1 VTNHIEGNQ
10 LKRLSQLMM
19 EALLVT
25 AILLSMVPDLAHA
38 APIVEESK
46 LKGELTISAATSTT
60 DAFTELVKQFRKVN
74 KVIKVR
80 LNFGSSSTLVAQIQA
95 GAPSDIMASADLAT
109 LEKLV
114 ASGNV
119 AVTPKVFAQNTMV
132 IAVKPGNPKSV
143 RSVADLA
150 ALPFIAL
157 CGKTM
162 PCGVYAS
169 RVLTR
174 AGVIVAESK
183 VTRGI
188 DVKATL
194 SAVTNGD
201 ADAAIVYKTDVL
213 AAKRTVIGIG
223 ISSAQNVK
231 AMYGIAP
238 IRGSK
243 NPANAKAF
251 IDFVMSE
258 QGWQILKSFGFER
271 P

>member
-1 VTNHIEGNQ
+1 MVVAVV
-10 LKRLSQLMM
+10 LAS
-19 EALLVT
+19 LLPT
-25 AILLSMVPDLAHA
+25 AVHA
-38 APIVEESK
+38 SPIVEVSK
-46 LKGELTISAATSTT
+46 LKGDLTISAATSLT
-60 DAFTELVKQFRKVN
+60 DAFTELAKQFRKVN
-74 KVIKVR
+74 KGVKVR
-80 LNFGSSSTLVAQIQA
+80 LNFGSSSTLIAQVQS
-95 GAPSDIMASADLAT
+95 GAPSDIMASADLT
-109 LEKLV
+109 NLEKLV

-119 AVTPKVFAQNTMV
+119 VVTPKVFARNTMA

-150 ALPFIAL
+150 SLSFIAL
-157 CGKTM
+157 CGKTV

-169 RVLTR
+169 SVLTR
-174 AGVIVAESK
+174 AGVVIAESK

-194 SAVTNGD
+194 SAVANGD

-213 AAKRTVIGIG
+213 AAKKTVVGID
-223 ISSAQNVK
+223 IPSAQNVK

-243 NPANAKAF
+243 NTASAKAF
-251 IDFVMSE
+251 IDFVLSE
-258 QGWQILKSFGFER
+258 QGWQILKSFGFQR

>member
-1 VTNHIEGNQ
+1 MVVAVV
-10 LKRLSQLMM
+10 LAS
-19 EALLVT
+19 LLPMAV
-25 AILLSMVPDLAHA
+25 HA
-38 APIVEESK
+38 SPIVEVSK
-46 LKGELTISAATSTT
+46 PKGDLTISAATSLT
-60 DAFTELVKQFRKVN
+60 DAFTELAKQFRKVN
-74 KVIKVR
+74 KGVKVR
-80 LNFGSSSTLVAQIQA
+80 LNFGSSSTLIAQVQS
-95 GAPSDIMASADLAT
+95 GAPSDIMASADLT
-109 LEKLV
+109 NLEKLV

-119 AVTPKVFAQNTMV
+119 AVTPKVFARNTMA

-143 RSVADLA
+143 RSVADLSS
-150 ALPFIAL
+150 LSFIAL
-157 CGKTM
+157 CGKTV

-169 RVLTR
+169 SVLTR
-174 AGVIVAESK
+174 AGVVIAESK

-194 SAVTNGD
+194 SAVANGD

-213 AAKRTVIGIG
+213 AAKKTVVGID
-223 ISSAQNVK
+223 IPSAQNVK

-251 IDFVMSE
+251 IDFVLSE
-258 QGWQILKSFGFER
+258 QGWQILKSFGFQR

>member
-1 VTNHIEGNQ
+1 MVVVLT
-10 LKRLSQLMM
+10 
-19 EALLVT
+19 LLLPT
-25 AILLSMVPDLAHA
+25 AVRAS
-38 APIVEESK
+38 PIVEVSK
-46 LKGELTISAATSTT
+46 LKGDLTISAATSLT
-60 DAFTELVKQFRKVN
+60 DAFTELAKQFRKVN
-74 KVIKVR
+74 KGVKVR
-80 LNFGSSSTLVAQIQA
+80 LNFGSSSTLVAQIQS
-95 GAPSDIMASADLAT
+95 GAPSDIMASADLT
-109 LEKLV
+109 NLEKLV

-119 AVTPKVFAQNTMV
+119 VVAPKVFARNTMA

-150 ALPFIAL
+150 SLPFIAL
-157 CGKTM
+157 CGKTV

-169 RVLTR
+169 SVLTR
-174 AGVIVAESK
+174 AGVVITESK

-194 SAVTNGD
+194 SAVANGD

-213 AAKRTVIGIG
+213 AAKKTVVGID
-223 ISSAQNVK
+223 IPNAQNAK
-231 AMYGIAP
+231 SMYGIAP

-251 IDFVMSE
+251 IDFVLSE

>member
-1 VTNHIEGNQ
+1 MVVVVVLT
-10 LKRLSQLMM
+10 LLMP
-19 EALLVT
+19 T
-25 AILLSMVPDLAHA
+25 AVRAS
-38 APIVEESK
+38 PIVEVSK
-46 LKGELTISAATSTT
+46 LKGDLTISAATSLT
-60 DAFTELVKQFRKVN
+60 DAFTELAKQFRKVN
-74 KVIKVR
+74 KGVKVR
-80 LNFGSSSTLVAQIQA
+80 LNFGSSSTLVAQIQS
-95 GAPSDIMASADLAT
+95 GAPSDIMASADLT
-109 LEKLV
+109 NLKKLV

-119 AVTPKVFAQNTMV
+119 VVTPKVFARNTMAIV
-132 IAVKPGNPKSV
+132 VKPGNPKFV

-150 ALPFIAL
+150 SLSFIAL
-157 CGKTM
+157 CGKTV

-169 RVLTR
+169 SVLTR
-174 AGVIVAESK
+174 AGVVIAESK

-194 SAVTNGD
+194 SAVANGD

-213 AAKRTVIGIG
+213 AAKKTVVGIDIPG
-223 ISSAQNVK
+223 AQNVK

-251 IDFVMSE
+251 IDFVLSE

>member
-1 VTNHIEGNQ
+1 M
-10 LKRLSQLMM
+10 KRFGLAIVAVVMAS
-19 EALLVT
+19 LVPT
-25 AILLSMVPDLAHA
+25 TVHA
-38 APIVEESK
+38 SPIVEVSK
-46 LKGELTISAATSTT
+46 LKGDLTISAATSLT
-60 DAFTELVKQFRKVN
+60 DAFTELAKQFRKVN
-74 KVIKVR
+74 RGVKVR
-80 LNFGSSSTLVAQIQA
+80 LNFGSSSTLIAQVRS
-95 GAPSDIMASADLAT
+95 GAPSDIMASADLT
-109 LEKLV
+109 NLEKLV

-119 AVTPKVFAQNTMV
+119 AVAPKVFARNTMA

-150 ALPFIAL
+150 SLSFIAM
-157 CGKTM
+157 CGKTV
-162 PCGVYAS
+162 PCGVYGS
-169 RVLTR
+169 SVLTR
-174 AGVIVAESK
+174 AGVVIAESK

-194 SAVTNGD
+194 SAVANGD

-213 AAKRTVIGIG
+213 MAKKTVVGID
-223 ISSAQNVK
+223 IPSAQNVK
-231 AMYGIAP
+231 VMYGIAP

-251 IDFVMSE
+251 IDFVLSE

>member
-1 VTNHIEGNQ
+1 
-10 LKRLSQLMM
+10 LKRLSLM
-19 EALLVT
+19 LVAAVLASLVPT
-25 AILLSMVPDLAHA
+25 AVDAS
-38 APIVEESK
+38 PIVEVSK
-46 LKGELTISAATSTT
+46 LKGDLTISAASSLT
-60 DAFTELVKQFRKVN
+60 DALTELVKQFRKDN
-74 KVIKVR
+74 KGVKVR
-80 LNFGSSSTLVAQIQA
+80 LNFGSSSTLLTQIQS
-95 GAPSDIMASADLAT
+95 GAPSDIMASADLT
-109 LEKLV
+109 NLEKLV

-119 AVTPKVFAQNTMV
+119 VVTPKVFARNTMV

-143 RSVADLA
+143 HSVADLA
-150 ALPFIAL
+150 SLSFIAL
-157 CGKTM
+157 CGKTV

-169 RVLTR
+169 SVLTR
-174 AGVIVAESK
+174 AGVVIAESK

-194 SAVTNGD
+194 SAVANGD
-201 ADAAIVYKTDVL
+201 ADAAIVYKTDVV
-213 AAKRTVIGIG
+213 AAKKTVAGID
-223 ISSAQNVK
+223 IPSAQNVK

-258 QGWQILKSFGFER
+258 QGWQILKSFGFQR

>member
-1 VTNHIEGNQ
+1 MIVVAV
-10 LKRLSQLMM
+10 LAS
-19 EALLVT
+19 LVPT
-25 AILLSMVPDLAHA
+25 AVHTS
-38 APIVEESK
+38 PIVEVSK
-46 LKGELTISAATSTT
+46 LQGNLTISAATSLT
-60 DAFTELVKQFRKVN
+60 DAFTELAKQFRKVN
-74 KVIKVR
+74 KGVKVR
-80 LNFGSSSTLVAQIQA
+80 LNFGSSSTLVAQIQS
-95 GAPSDIMASADLAT
+95 GAPSDIMASADLT
-109 LEKLV
+109 NLEKLV

-119 AVTPKVFAQNTMV
+119 VVAPKVFARNTMV

-150 ALPFIAL
+150 LLPFISL
-157 CGKTM
+157 CGKTV

-169 RVLTR
+169 SVLTR
-174 AGVIVAESK
+174 AGVAIAESK

-194 SAVTNGD
+194 SAVANGD

-213 AAKRTVIGIG
+213 AAKKTVVGID
-223 ISSAQNVK
+223 IPNAQNAK
-231 AMYGIAP
+231 SMYGIAP

-251 IDFVMSE
+251 IDFVLSE
-258 QGWQILKSFGFER
+258 QGWQILKSFGFQR

>member
-1 VTNHIEGNQ
+1 M
-10 LKRLSQLMM
+10 KRFGLAIVAVVMAS
-19 EALLVT
+19 LVPIT
-25 AILLSMVPDLAHA
+25 AHA
-38 APIVEESK
+38 SPIVEVSK
-46 LKGELTISAATSTT
+46 TQGDLTISAATSLS
-60 DAFTELVKQFRKVN
+60 DAFTELAKQFRKVN
-74 KVIKVR
+74 KGVKVR
-80 LNFGSSSTLVAQIQA
+80 LNFGSSSTLIAQVRS
-95 GAPSDIMASADLAT
+95 GAPSDIMASADLT
-109 LEKLV
+109 NLEKLV

-119 AVTPKVFAQNTMV
+119 VVAPKVFARNTMA

-150 ALPFIAL
+150 SLPFIAL
-157 CGKTM
+157 CGKTV

-169 RVLTR
+169 SVLTR
-174 AGVIVAESK
+174 AGVVITESK

-194 SAVTNGD
+194 SAVANGD

-213 AAKRTVIGIG
+213 AAKKTVVGID
-223 ISSAQNVK
+223 IPNAQNAK
-231 AMYGIAP
+231 SMYGIAP

-251 IDFVMSE
+251 IDFVLSE
-258 QGWQILKSFGFER
+258 QGWQILKSFGFQR

>member
-1 VTNHIEGNQ
+1 M
-10 LKRLSQLMM
+10 KRFGLAIVAVVMAS
-19 EALLVT
+19 LVPIT
-25 AILLSMVPDLAHA
+25 AHA
-38 APIVEESK
+38 SPIVEVSK
-46 LKGELTISAATSTT
+46 LQGDLTISAATSLT
-60 DAFTELVKQFRKVN
+60 DAFTELAKQFRKVN
-74 KVIKVR
+74 KGVKVR
-80 LNFGSSSTLVAQIQA
+80 LNFGSSSTLIAQVRS
-95 GAPSDIMASADLAT
+95 GAPSDIMASADLT
-109 LEKLV
+109 NLEKLV

-119 AVTPKVFAQNTMV
+119 VVAPKVFARNTMA

-150 ALPFIAL
+150 SLPFIAL
-157 CGKTM
+157 CGKTV

-169 RVLTR
+169 SVLTR
-174 AGVIVAESK
+174 AGVVITESK

-194 SAVTNGD
+194 SAVANGD

-213 AAKRTVIGIG
+213 AAKKTVVGID
-223 ISSAQNVK
+223 IPNAQNAK
-231 AMYGIAP
+231 SMYGIAP

-251 IDFVMSE
+251 IDFVLSE
-258 QGWQILKSFGFER
+258 QGWQILKSFGFQR

>member
-1 VTNHIEGNQ
+1 MVVAVV
-10 LKRLSQLMM
+10 LAS
-19 EALLVT
+19 LLPT
-25 AILLSMVPDLAHA
+25 AVHA
-38 APIVEESK
+38 SPIVEVSK
-46 LKGELTISAATSTT
+46 LKGDLTISAASSLT
-60 DAFTELVKQFRKVN
+60 DVFTELAKQFRKDN
-74 KVIKVR
+74 KGVKVR
-80 LNFGSSSTLVAQIQA
+80 LNFGSSSTLLTQIQS
-95 GAPSDIMASADLAT
+95 GAPSDIMASADLT
-109 LEKLV
+109 NLEKLV

-119 AVTPKVFAQNTMV
+119 VVTPKVFARNTMV

-143 RSVADLA
+143 HSVADLA
-150 ALPFIAL
+150 SLSFIAL
-157 CGKTM
+157 CGKTV

-169 RVLTR
+169 SVLTR
-174 AGVIVAESK
+174 AGVVIAESK

-194 SAVTNGD
+194 SAVANGD
-201 ADAAIVYKTDVL
+201 ADAAIVYKTDVV
-213 AAKRTVIGIG
+213 AAKKTVAGID
-223 ISSAQNVK
+223 IPSAQNVK

-258 QGWQILKSFGFER
+258 QGWQILKSFGFQR

>member
-1 VTNHIEGNQ
+1 MAVV
-10 LKRLSQLMM
+10 LAS
-19 EALLVT
+19 LLPT
-25 AILLSMVPDLAHA
+25 AVHA
-38 APIVEESK
+38 SLIVEVSK
-46 LKGELTISAATSTT
+46 LKGDLTISAATSLT
-60 DAFTELVKQFRKVN
+60 DAFAELAKQFRKVN
-74 KVIKVR
+74 KGVKVH
-80 LNFGSSSTLVAQIQA
+80 LNFGSSSTLVAQIQS
-95 GAPSDIMASADLAT
+95 GAPSDIMASADLT
-109 LEKLV
+109 NLGKLV

-119 AVTPKVFAQNTMV
+119 AVTPKVFARNTMA

-150 ALPFIAL
+150 SLSFIAL
-157 CGKTM
+157 CGKTV

-169 RVLTR
+169 SVLTR
-174 AGVIVAESK
+174 AGVVIAESK

-194 SAVTNGD
+194 SAVANGD

-213 AAKRTVIGIG
+213 AAKKTVVGID
-223 ISSAQNVK
+223 IPNAQNAK
-231 AMYGIAP
+231 SMYGIAP

-251 IDFVMSE
+251 IDFVLSE